1 MKCEIMTPIIH
12 AFIIHLVNDDNVVC
26 EQSYK
31 KITPNFKI
39 IKTMFMLIK
48 YLCFWNNTKNENAF
62 PVSHLLGQV
71 SHTTL
76 HMNELYI

>member
-31 KITPNFKI
+31 
-39 IKTMFMLIK
+39 
-48 YLCFWNNTKNENAF
+48 NNTKFQDHKNYVYAN
-62 PVSHLLGQV
+62 QV
-71 SHTTL
+71 L
-76 HMNELYI
+76 MFLE